1 MFSNLVKY
9 FKINSNDSDSKRK
22 QIVFN
27 YILFCFLIIALCMG
41 ILYFF
46 FELYN
51 FLVDDDAFFTIPIA
65 SLIILVT
72 ISFIFIINNYISHKI
87 AIDFFLVIFVFL
99 IIFTDTP
106 YELLNGRSIVYFII
120 PIIIGSIFFK
130 PKYEIFITILIIGI
144 IALLSLINSIMPNI
158 PTIFIYLLIGGLMAF
173 SSNSIQNAIINTKRA
188 YDRIDLYKDIFS
200 HDISNIIQIIKSST
214 QILPLMME
222 KNENKNE
229 IISIIENLD
238 EQTERATRLISN
250 IRKLSQLEEKISL
263 KKIDALPFLNASIEY
278 IKNSHHNKTVKINLD
293 VQVEQVYIEGNE
305 LISDIFENLLN
316 NAIFHNKKHELF
328 IDIKII
334 EEIKNKIHYYKFQ
347 FIDNGIGIR
356 DDLKEKIFLRTTENI
371 THHLGFG
378 LGLSLIK
385 NIIELFK
392 GNIWV
397 KNRIKNDYTK
407 GSNFILI
414 FPKKKE

>member
-1 MFSNLVKY
+1 
-9 FKINSNDSDSKRK
+9 
-22 QIVFN
+22 
-27 YILFCFLIIALCMG
+27 MG